1 MADRQ
6 WLRAARRARAI
17 RERREAAASTVARPR
32 RPRRTAAGL
41 LAVAAAFELVVLVW
55 FIALLPPA
63 FHDADRYRAA
73 LPCPA
78 AVTRG
83 DCLAVGTEVTFEVHA
98 EVGKDPDDRIVVQ
111 ALGGDG
117 RESIRL
123 HGTEPVLSRVHPG
136 DRVEVARWEG
146 EPVSVA
152 WSGRRQYAEELP
164 TDGPYM
170 VLAGITGVGL
180 VLAATLSKARRSW
193 RGDTGSA
200 WDRDPSW
207 VLVILAAVAL
217 MLGLLGVRL
226 QSFTVQLLLEV
237 LAAGLGAVSLRLL
250 RPPRPAPPEPLV
262 PPRPRRARRPAVR
275 LRGVPPGSLVRR
287 RPPRLGQG
295 LSMIASPRSAVHRR

>member
-6 WLRAARRARAI
+6 WLRAAWRARAI
-17 RERREAAASTVARPR
+17 RERREAAAAAVARPR

-41 LAVAAAFELVVLVW
+41 LTVAAAFELVVLVW

-83 DCLAVGTEVTFEVHA
+83 DCLAVGTEVTLEVHA

-111 ALGGDG
+111 APGGDG

-136 DRVEVARWEG
+136 DQVEVARWKG

-152 WSGRRQYAEELP
+152 LSGRRQYAENLP

-170 VLAGITGVGL
+170 FLAGITSVGL
-180 VLAATLSKARRSW
+180 ILAATLSKARRSR

-200 WDRDPSW
+200 WDRGPSW
-207 VLVILAAVAL
+207 ALTILAAVAL
-217 MLGLLGVRL
+217 MLGLLGVWL

-237 LAAGLGAVSLRLL
+237 LVAGLGAVSL
-250 RPPRPAPPEPLV
+250 RPPRPAPPEPLL
-262 PPRPRRARRPAVR
+262 PPRPRCPRHPAVR
-275 LRGVPPGSLVRR
+275 LRSVPPGSLVRR
-287 RPPRLGQG
+287 KPPRLGWG
-295 LSMIASPRSAVHRR
+295 RR